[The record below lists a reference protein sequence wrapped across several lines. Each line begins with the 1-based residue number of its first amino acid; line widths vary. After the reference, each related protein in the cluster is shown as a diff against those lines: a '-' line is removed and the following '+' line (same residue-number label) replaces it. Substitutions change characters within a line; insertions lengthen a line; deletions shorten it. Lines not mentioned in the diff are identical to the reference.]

1 MPIRTTRKQVSFR
14 SPFRLPEID
23 EELPAGV
30 YDVDIDEQA
39 IEGNERT
46 VFIRVATLI
55 YLRGLGS
62 TRTITIDPA
71 GLEAAL
77 EKDRECT
84 GGSAGS

>member
-14 SPFRLPEID
+14 SPFRLAEID
-23 EELPAGV
+23 GELAAGI
-30 YDVDIDEQA
+30 YDVDTDEEA

-55 YLRGLGS
+55 YLKGLGS
-62 TRTITIDPA
+62 TRTVTIDPA

-77 EKDRECT
+77 EKDR
-84 GGSAGS
+84 SAVPG